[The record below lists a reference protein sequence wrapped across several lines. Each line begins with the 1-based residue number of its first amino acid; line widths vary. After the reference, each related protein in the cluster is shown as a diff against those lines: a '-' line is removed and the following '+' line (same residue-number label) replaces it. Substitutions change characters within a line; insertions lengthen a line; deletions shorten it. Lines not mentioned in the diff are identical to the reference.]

1 MLEALPRGAQ
11 AVAFARA
18 RAAELAPEGPA
29 EPVAPAR
36 VEELFGADD
45 ALWAGIAAGLRH
57 DFRAFDRLLLR
68 LNLRR
73 SAPLGDAERQAVLR
87 FLALGYR
94 ETGDVR
100 YFNELLWFNRDP
112 AHPWLAASLLAF
124 RDNLHDGVHHRF
136 PLADAETVHRAVE
149 ALRPPPPAPPA
160 GAARRELRVALL
172 GPPHAFTALHPRLKE
187 AGHAPRVF
195 DFPAGERRPLHRRLR
210 ALPLLS
216 RLYFRARGAAFPYR
230 SVAADPGTPAVAEAL
245 APERLDV
252 GVHQLPFII
261 RKSLIGAFRLGILND
276 HLAALPYVRGRSS
289 VEYSLLFGFP
299 VAATLHWV
307 DEGVDTGP
315 LLSAEPVPVDGRAHA
330 GVAAVKALLAA
341 GHHARIVRAL
351 DALRDGPVAT
361 RPNPLGGGLQ
371 HFVMHPALAAYVE
384 GTVLPRRRPG

>member
-1 MLEALPRGAQ
+1 MLEALPRDAR

-18 RAAELAPEGPA
+18 RAAELAPEGAA
-29 EPVAPAR
+29 EPVAPAK

-45 ALWAGIAAGLRH
+45 ALWAGIAAALRQ
-57 DFRAFDRLLLR
+57 DVRACDRLLLR

-73 SAPLGDAERQAVLR
+73 SKPLEDAERQAVLR

-149 ALRPPPPAPPA
+149 ALRPPPAPSVG
-160 GAARRELRVALL
+160 GARGELRVALL
-172 GPPHAFTALHPRLKE
+172 GPPHAFTAMYPRLKE

-195 DFPAGERRPLHRRLR
+195 DFPAGERRPLQRRLR

-216 RLYFRARGAAFPYR
+216 RLYFRLRGAAFPFR
-230 SVAADPGTPAVAEAL
+230 SVPADPGTPAVTEAL

-261 RKSLIGAFRLGILND
+261 RKHLIGAFRLGILND
-276 HLAALPYVRGRSS
+276 HLAALPYLRGRSS

-315 LLSAEPVPVDGRAHA
+315 LLSAEAVPVDGRAQA
-330 GVAAVKALLAA
+330 TVAAVKALLAA
-341 GHHARIVRAL
+341 GHPGRIIRAL

-361 RPNPLGGGLQ
+361 QPNPLAGGLQ